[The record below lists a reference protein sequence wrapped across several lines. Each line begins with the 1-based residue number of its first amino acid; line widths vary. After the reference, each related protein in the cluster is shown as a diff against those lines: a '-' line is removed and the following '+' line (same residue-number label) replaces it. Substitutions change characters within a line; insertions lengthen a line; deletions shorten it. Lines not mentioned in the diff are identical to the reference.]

1 MRDRAPAAVQRTRQ
15 HSFTGGEAERANA
28 LAQTE
33 HDYNALVEAGAEAAR
48 LQTDLEAADREATTR
63 EVDSAALLLTQM
75 SELTDAVRERIP
87 PNG

>member
-1 MRDRAPAAVQRTRQ
+1 MIT
-15 HSFTGGEAERANA
+15 T
-28 LAQTE
+28 
-33 HDYNALVEAGAEAAR
+33 LVEAGAEAAR